1 MATLKKKVSRIY
13 KDFDMAFNVNATTGD
28 LMKKLDDNAVKQS
41 IKNLMLTERY
51 ERPFQ
56 PEIGSGLYTMLFEP
70 MDLLVAQSM
79 KKQIHNMITN
89 FEPRVEI
96 REIQVTPDYDQSYYG
111 ITIRY
116 KIRGVNEPQELQT
129 KLTRLR

>member
-28 LMKKLDDNAVKQS
+28 LMKKLDDNAIKKY

-56 PEIGSGLYTMLFEP
+56 P
-70 MDLLVAQSM
+70 
-79 KKQIHNMITN
+79 
-89 FEPRVEI
+89 
-96 REIQVTPDYDQSYYG
+96 
-111 ITIRY
+111 
-116 KIRGVNEPQELQT
+116 
-129 KLTRLR
+129 